1 MSDTLS
7 ENNILKC
14 LADEKSLDMVR
25 RVHNG
30 LPVTITG
37 MKLSRKQYYHRL
49 RMICDANLISRSD
62 GRYTVTS
69 LGRVILGLLEY
80 LEVTLKKDYWKFIA
94 IDNLTNADP
103 PMPIAERTRI
113 ISSILESKDLTEAL
127 LQH

>member
-1 MSDTLS
+1 MYDTLS

-14 LADEKSLDMVR
+14 IADEKSLDMVR
-25 RVHNG
+25 SIHNG

-49 RMICDANLISRSD
+49 NMICDANLISRSY
-62 GRYTVTS
+62 GRLTVTS
-69 LGRVILGLLEY
+69 LGRVILGLLDH
-80 LEVTLKKDYWKFIA
+80 LKVTLKEDYWKFIA

-103 PMPIAERTRI
+103 PMPVGERTRI

>member
-1 MSDTLS
+1 
-7 ENNILKC
+7 
-14 LADEKSLDMVR
+14 
-25 RVHNG
+25 
-30 LPVTITG
+30 
-37 MKLSRKQYYHRL
+37 
-49 RMICDANLISRSD
+49 MICDANLISRSD